1 MALNWQKQIQMSK
14 VYAGLDWSMSS
25 PGLAIGNTN
34 FDEIQFFGIR
44 KKKKQAS
51 SSKQIILLEEP
62 LYSCNAERFYK
73 LAELYVKILL
83 AHNVEHVFIEGYA
96 MGAVGAVFDIGECT
110 GIMKHVMWI
119 NGITFEPFAPT
130 SIKKFATGKGNSKK
144 SDMFSHFVTKTNWR
158 MDHAI
163 DDPIVNLEKIP
174 SPINDCVDAYWILQ
188 YGLSLQ

>member
-1 MALNWQKQIQMSK
+1 MSK

-83 AHNVEHVFIEGYA
+83 AHGVTEVFIEGYA
-96 MGAVGAVFDIGECT
+96 YGATGNVFDIGECT
-110 GIMKHVMWI
+110 GMVKYLMWANDI
-119 NGITFEPFAPT
+119 KFTPIVPGVV
-130 SIKKFATGKGNSKK
+130 KKFATGKGNSNKTK
-144 SDMFSHFVTKTNWR
+144 MWEAFSTTTNYQ
-158 MDHAI
+158 MDKFI
-163 DDPIVNLEKIP
+163 DDEVKGDKIP
-174 SPINDCVDAYWILQ
+174 SPVNDMVDAYWLLQTGINMNQPGTSQIL
-188 YGLSLQ
+188 